1 MSDLRCLC
9 YSLTSDP
16 PIGIYSHETVD
27 TAQTRHKALRAP
39 TNRLSGSFFHHAV
52 GALYM
57 GVGGWL
63 YVRLSVRHGHVVE
76 ILFNAIVILLLSFS
90 RSM

>member
-16 PIGIYSHETVD
+16 PFGIYSHETVD

-57 GVGGWL
+57 GVGKVA
-63 YVRLSVRHGHVVE
+63 VRAFVGATRTR
-76 ILFNAIVILLLSFS
+76 S
-90 RSM
+90 RNII